1 MENVVAIID
10 DEEDILT
17 IYQVMLGTTATKL
30 GIRIET
36 FLSAKEFISYLSS
49 NYDKFVTLIIL
60 SDINMPEMDGFSLL
74 QYMNENYPQFKII
87 MQSAYSDESYIS
99 RALEKG
105 ASDYFT
111 KPIDF
116 NALKVRL
123 EEEFKH
129 ENHS

>member
-36 FLSAKEFISYLSS
+36 FLSAKEFINYLSS

-87 MQSAYSDESYIS
+87 MQSAYTDESYIS
-99 RALEKG
+99 KALEKG
-105 ASDYFT
+105 ASDYLT

-123 EEEFKH
+123 EEEFRH